1 MRRIGL
7 SLLAI
12 LLLALAV
19 TPVWA
24 HGVRRPPL
32 PIEPVGEARR
42 DRRGL
47 HRSSLARRTPRR
59 GSSGTRAGLRV
70 GPQSPG
76 PAEVAGVLIATLGL
90 AGLGRSWRRDRRMA
104 VATVTAA
111 LALGFVVETTPHL
124 VHHVLDPDK
133 GAGCEALQTAERS
146 QAAVGAVDATP
157 APAAALLIDP
167 PSDRARSD
175 ALRACL
181 AWARPSGL
189 GRLLLPRTLRAP
201 TTRGRAAV
209 STLPRSASPEESGT

>member
-12 LLLALAV
+12 LLLAVAV

-24 HGVRRPPL
+24 HGVRRPTP
-32 PIEPVGEARR
+32 PIEPAERPVEIVVG
-42 DRRGL
+42 
-47 HRSSLARRTPRR
+47 SPILARAPNGAVRFERNPRR
-59 GSSGTRAGLRV
+59 PPV

-76 PAEVAGVLIATLGL
+76 PAEVAGVLIVALGL

-111 LALGFVVETTPHL
+111 LALGFVVEITPHL

-133 GAGCEALQTAERS
+133 GAGCEVLQTAERS

-157 APAAALLIDP
+157 DLAPTLLIDP
-167 PSDRARSD
+167 PSVVPVPD
-175 ALRACL
+175 ATSR
-181 AWARPSGL
+181 
-189 GRLLLPRTLRAP
+189 LPRAGAPLRPRPDPPSTHLRAP
-201 TTRGRAAV
+201 TARGRAAV
-209 STLPRSASPEESGT
+209 PTLPRSRLPRGSGS